1 MPKMKESYPLTL
13 ETDQM
18 NFVRWAK
25 DKYGIED
32 ESKVM
37 RIIMDYIITNRD
49 QYDSVFTYIRCL
61 RCD

>member
-1 MPKMKESYPLTL
+1 MPKMKESYEITL

-18 NFVRWAK
+18 NFLSWAK
-25 DKYGIED
+25 GKYDIAD

-37 RIIMDYIITNRD
+37 RIIMDYVITDRD
-49 QYDSVFTYIRCL
+49 RYDTVFSNVRCL

>member
-1 MPKMKESYPLTL
+1 MPKMKESYPLVL

-37 RIIMDYIITNRD
+37 RIIMDYVITNRD

>member
-37 RIIMDYIITNRD
+37 RIIMDYVITNRD

>member
-1 MPKMKESYPLTL
+1 MPKIKEAYEVTL

-18 NFVRWAK
+18 KFLSWAK
-25 DKYGIED
+25 EKYDIAD

-37 RIIMDYIITNRD
+37 RVIMDYVITDRA
-49 QYDSVFTYIRCL
+49 QYDTVFTNVRCL

>member
-37 RIIMDYIITNRD
+37 RVIMDYIITNRD

>member
-1 MPKMKESYPLTL
+1 MPKMKESYEISL

-18 NFVRWAK
+18 KFLSWAK
-25 DKYGIED
+25 EKYDIAD

-37 RIIMDYIITNRD
+37 RIIMDYVITERD
-49 QYDSVFTYIRCL
+49 QYDTVFSNIRCL

>member
-1 MPKMKESYPLTL
+1 MPKIKESYPLVL

-37 RIIMDYIITNRD
+37 RIIMDYVITNRD

>member
-1 MPKMKESYPLTL
+1 MPKMKESYEITL

-18 NFVRWAK
+18 SFLSWAK
-25 DKYGIED
+25 EKYDLAD

-37 RIIMDYIITNRD
+37 RIIMDYVITGRD
-49 QYDSVFTYIRCL
+49 QYDTVFSNVRCL

>member
-1 MPKMKESYPLTL
+1 MPKIKESYPLTL

-37 RIIMDYIITNRD
+37 RIIMDYVITNRD

>member
-1 MPKMKESYPLTL
+1 MPKIKESYPLVL